1 MVRSG
6 LLRELRLQEAVAIS
20 ITGCSMTLPSAGREA
35 AAGRPR
41 RRSFEPVMTLTGEGL
56 VLGGTI
62 LVPLRDDRDGAPEIA
77 IDGAEQRIV
86 ALLAVAYGKTARP
99 GVLGNARRAA
109 RYWHRGEND
118 LAAIEI
124 ALSGLPPLPD
134 IEKASTR
141 LLLGEQLLAEG
152 LSPRELIELC
162 GLDPASLE
170 FPKAG
175 YNPDQPRVPTGNPDG
190 GQWTSEGGD
199 PSPAAVGEGAGSS
212 TPPRDQPSSA
222 AGGRSSGSTTLHGYA
237 TVYANDLKGRPT
249 VTGEIYD
256 PKKMTAAVLPGTIPL
271 KSVVTVTLDSDPS
284 RSVDV
289 YVNDHGLYHRIPN
302 PDGTFT

>member
-1 MVRSG
+1 
-6 LLRELRLQEAVAIS
+6 
-20 ITGCSMTLPSAGREA
+20 
-35 AAGRPR
+35 
-41 RRSFEPVMTLTGEGL
+41 MTLTGEGL

-199 PSPAAVGEGAGSS
+199 TSPVAVGEGAGSS
-212 TPPRDQPSSA
+212 HRPETSHRVRRAEGRAGARRFMATQRFTRTISKDVRPSPEKS
-222 AGGRSSGSTTLHGYA
+222 
-237 TVYANDLKGRPT
+237 
-249 VTGEIYD
+249 
-256 PKKMTAAVLPGTIPL
+256 TIP
-271 KSVVTVTLDSDPS
+271 K
-284 RSVDV
+284 R
-289 YVNDHGLYHRIPN
+289 
-302 PDGTFT
+302 

>member
-289 YVNDHGLYHRIPN
+289 YVNDHGLYRRIPN

>member
-1 MVRSG
+1 MVRSR

-152 LSPRELIELC
+152 LSPRELIRTSRASP
-162 GLDPASLE
+162 PAIPTAANGP
-170 FPKAG
+170 PKAATLR
-175 YNPDQPRVPTGNPDG
+175 PPPSARAPARRHRPKTSHRVRR
-190 GQWTSEGGD
+190 
-199 PSPAAVGEGAGSS
+199 V
-212 TPPRDQPSSA
+212 
-222 AGGRSSGSTTLHGYA
+222 GRSSGSTTLHGYA

-289 YVNDHGLYHRIPN
+289 YVNDHGLYRRIPN

>member
-1 MVRSG
+1 
-6 LLRELRLQEAVAIS
+6 
-20 ITGCSMTLPSAGREA
+20 
-35 AAGRPR
+35 
-41 RRSFEPVMTLTGEGL
+41 MTLTGEGL

-62 LVPLRDDRDGAPEIA
+62 LVPLRHDRDGAPEIA

-175 YNPDQPRVPTGNPDG
+175 HNPDQPRVPTGNPDG

-212 TPPRDQPSSA
+212 TPPKDQPSSA
-222 AGGRSSGSTTLHGYA
+222 AGWKVEREHDASWLRNGLRERSQRTSDRHRRNLRSQKDDGCSSARHDTIEIGRNGNSG
-237 TVYANDLKGRPT
+237 
-249 VTGEIYD
+249 
-256 PKKMTAAVLPGTIPL
+256 
-271 KSVVTVTLDSDPS
+271 
-284 RSVDV
+284 
-289 YVNDHGLYHRIPN
+289 
-302 PDGTFT
+302 